1 MDSNIEALQKAVC
14 KAADELSQICD
25 SVVIMA
31 CSNNS
36 DCDHNEPKVVSRRGS
51 QYAAYAMVKE
61 EALTWE
67 QYVKTHAAHTQM
79 QDYEDGENGSEDQ
92 H

>member
-1 MDSNIEALQKAVC
+1 MDSNVEALKKAVHD
-14 KAADELSQICD
+14 AADQLSQICD

-31 CSNNS
+31 CSSNV
-36 DCDHNEPKVVSRRGS
+36 DGDHSEPKVVSRRGS
-51 QYAAYAMVKE
+51 QYATYAMVKE

-79 QDYEDGENGSEDQ
+79 QNYEEGEDEPEN
-92 H
+92 